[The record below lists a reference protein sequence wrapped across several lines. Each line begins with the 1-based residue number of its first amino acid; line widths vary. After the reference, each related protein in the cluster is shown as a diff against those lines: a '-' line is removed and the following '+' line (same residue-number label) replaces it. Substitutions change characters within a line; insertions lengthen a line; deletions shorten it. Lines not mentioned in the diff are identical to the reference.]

1 MKVIKMSSSK
11 RTTLIL
17 AAIAMFSSAA
27 FCQSISHPPGM
38 SEAEVARIAKTVS
51 VLDHVWLNAAHNR
64 DTGTMGWL
72 FSEGF
77 VEVHPGGP
85 MVNKAQQLAQ
95 IKNPS
100 RGNLVLYPSDI
111 QVRYVSPDV
120 AILTDI
126 THITGHSGGI
136 AYNGEYR
143 VIRVFAKQQGRWR
156 AAGAG
161 ITRLTAPADTSK

>member
-1 MKVIKMSSSK
+1 MRVLQMLASRRSAVTVAVIVMC
-11 RTTLIL
+11 
-17 AAIAMFSSAA
+17 SSAA
-27 FCQSISHPPGM
+27 LGQSPNHPAGV
-38 SEAEVARIAKTVS
+38 SDAEIAKIAKTVS

-64 DTGTMGWL
+64 DPGTMAWL

-85 MVNKAQQLAQ
+85 MVNKAEQIAQ
-95 IKNPS
+95 IKEPG
-100 RGNLVLYPSDI
+100 RANLILYPSDI

-126 THITGHSGGI
+126 THIKGVSGGVT
-136 AYNGEYR
+136 YNGQYR

-161 ITRLTAPADTSK
+161 ITHITGQ